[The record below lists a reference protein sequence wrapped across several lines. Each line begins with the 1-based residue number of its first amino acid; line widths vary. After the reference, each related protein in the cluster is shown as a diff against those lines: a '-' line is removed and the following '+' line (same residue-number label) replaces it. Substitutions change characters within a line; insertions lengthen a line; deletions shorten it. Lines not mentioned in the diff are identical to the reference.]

1 VVPSSGRAFFLPGG
15 GWPSERGPRAEQGR
29 LLRIRTSIAFS
40 GWIMYFHPDSV
51 ILGSRIRQPGKEG
64 TMSVARVTEIT
75 SSSTKSFD
83 DAIQI
88 GISRANKT
96 LQNVKGAWIQDQ
108 KVVVEGGKITEYR
121 VNMKVTFVLKA

>member
-1 VVPSSGRAFFLPGG
+1 
-15 GWPSERGPRAEQGR
+15 
-29 LLRIRTSIAFS
+29 
-40 GWIMYFHPDSV
+40 
-51 ILGSRIRQPGKEG
+51 
-64 TMSVARVTEIT
+64 MSVARVTEIT

-108 KVVVEGGKITEYR
+108 KVVVENGKITEFR